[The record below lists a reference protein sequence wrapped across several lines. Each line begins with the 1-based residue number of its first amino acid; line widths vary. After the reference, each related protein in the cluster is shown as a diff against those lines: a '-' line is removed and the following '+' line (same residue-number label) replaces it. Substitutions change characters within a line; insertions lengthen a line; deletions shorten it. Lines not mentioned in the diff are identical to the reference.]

1 MMRLGLG
8 LGISYGGG
16 GGVDLGAAVQ
26 AILSGTAGF
35 ARDPIA
41 ANLFQDTAG
50 ATPVVSAADPI
61 GRINCQWGNA
71 PPNWQQA
78 TAGDRPAWDA
88 TGIACDGAT
97 DHMATLSDLSLF
109 SNVPGSFT
117 SGRFLFT
124 NLAATHALL
133 SVSNGVTSTVQ
144 RFCAVVNTDG
154 SIALQLRR
162 LDADGLTTIT
172 TAAGL
177 VTAGVPVVL
186 SWQADWAGTGLG
198 KIWVDGVERA
208 SSAIGGSA
216 ANTESTASLRAR
228 NFGSLN
234 GTPPSVRLSGWARR
248 GVTTPYVLSDVNRA
262 AVEAW
267 VGAA

>member
-1 MMRLGLG
+1 MRLGLG
-8 LGISYGGG
+8 LGISYGSGG
-16 GGVDLGAAVQ
+16 GGNLGAAVE

-50 ATPVVSAADPI
+50 ATPVVIAADPI

-78 TAGDRPAWDA
+78 TAGQRPAWDG
-88 TGIACDGAT
+88 TGIACDGT
-97 DHMATLSDLSLF
+97 DDHMATFSNLSLF
-109 SNVPGSFT
+109 SNVPGSFV

-124 NLAATHALL
+124 DLAATHALL
-133 SVSNGVTSTVQ
+133 SVSNGVTATVQ
-144 RFCAVVNTDG
+144 RFCCVVNTDG

-162 LDADGLTTIT
+162 LDADALTTIT

-177 VTAGVPVVL
+177 VTAGVSAVI

-198 KIWVDGVERA
+198 KIWLNGVEVK
-208 SSAIGGSA
+208 SDVISGSV
-216 ANTESTASLRAR
+216 ANTEATAALRVR

-234 GTPPSVRLSGWARR
+234 GAPPSARLKGWARR
-248 GVTTPYVLSDVNRA
+248 GVTTPYINSGANRA
-262 AVEAW
+262 AIEAW